1 LFSVSPSVDHN
12 FVCFT
17 FFPAGVEDVQADVE
31 TKIVNVT
38 CEDSVENEILLS
50 ALKNWGDKAGKSV
63 ELMDA

>member
-1 LFSVSPSVDHN
+1 
-12 FVCFT
+12 
-17 FFPAGVEDVQADVE
+17 VEDVQADVE